1 MSLIEKALG
10 KARAISANAPA
21 PAPAPAQIPVPAPVD
36 TGATTARQ
44 RALKMPPSR
53 VAAMP
58 DIHFTELSLDAL
70 GLRAAPEQEH
80 QRVSEFRHVKR
91 NLLGAIRSGESSRV
105 ILVASALAGE
115 GKSFTAANLARSLA
129 LEPDFSVLLIDADV
143 ARPHLSHALGLT
155 DRKGLMNALIE
166 PDCDV
171 ETLILSTNVE
181 GLSVLPVGGGHQN
194 ATEHLSSE
202 RMRAVLELLQEMP
215 NRIIVIDSLPILLST
230 EARVLA
236 PLAGQILMVVRAES
250 TPQAAV
256 KSAVEI
262 LGKGANVKM
271 LLNAVVQTGAS
282 RYLGY
287 DYGYAYGYGYGPL
300 DIDRP
305 EIK

>member
-1 MSLIEKALG
+1 
-10 KARAISANAPA
+10 
-21 PAPAPAQIPVPAPVD
+21 
-36 TGATTARQ
+36 
-44 RALKMPPSR
+44 
-53 VAAMP
+53 
-58 DIHFTELSLDAL
+58 
-70 GLRAAPEQEH
+70 
-80 QRVSEFRHVKR
+80 VKR
-91 NLLGAIRSGESSRV
+91 NLLGAIRSGEASRV

-129 LEPDFSVLLIDADV
+129 LEPDYSVLLIDADV

-166 PDCDV
+166 PGCDV
-171 ETLILSTNVE
+171 ETLILTTNIE
-181 GLSVLPVGGGHQN
+181 GLTVLPVGGGHAN

-236 PLAGQILMVVRAES
+236 PLAGQVLMVVRAES
-250 TPQAAV
+250 TPQSAV

-262 LGKGANVKM
+262 LGEGVTVKM

-300 DIDRP
+300 DIERP